1 MSEGINTS
9 TPITTINRIKEY
21 LKEGKRFDGRK
32 VDEFR
37 ELTIE
42 KDVSKKAEG
51 SVKVKL
57 GKTEVIVGVKASV
70 GAPYP
75 DSPNKGNLMV
85 TAELS
90 PISSNR
96 YELGPPKF
104 PAIELGR
111 VIDRGIRESGVI
123 DVEKLVIKEGEKV
136 WTIFVDIYSLNDDGN
151 LLDAAGIGALAALKI
166 AKLPKYDEENEKVLY
181 GEPDRDMPLTGI
193 NVIPVTVHKIG
204 DKLIVDPT
212 KEEED
217 ASETRLTIGTANGI
231 ISSMQKGNSQ
241 VINDKEIMEAVQ
253 KNFKNWE
260 ILLKEIEKLLK

>member
-1 MSEGINTS
+1 MTEGINLTS
-9 TPITTINRIKEY
+9 KVTIESIKEY
-21 LKEGKRFDGRK
+21 LKENKRFDGRAP
-32 VDEFR
+32 DEFR
-37 ELTIE
+37 ELIIE

-51 SVKVKL
+51 SVRVKL
-57 GKTEVIVGVKASV
+57 GKTEVIVGVKAGV
-70 GAPYP
+70 GTPYA

-85 TAELS
+85 SAELS
-90 PISSNR
+90 PLSSPR
-96 YELGPPKF
+96 FELGPPKF

-136 WTIFVDIYSLNDDGN
+136 WTIFVDIYSINDDGN

-181 GEPDRDMPLTGI
+181 GEPDKDLPLTGV
-193 NVIPVTVHKIG
+193 NVIPVTTHKIG

-212 KEEED
+212 REEED
-217 ASETRLTIGTANGI
+217 ASETRLTVGTAEEI

-241 VINDKEIMEAVQ
+241 VLKDEEIMKAIEMA
-253 KNFKNWE
+253 NKNWKILIKKIE
-260 ILLKEIEKLLK
+260 NLLK